1 MTMTKKK
8 ILLAEDDEDD
18 RLLFSNFLKERDDF
32 VLVQTCENGM
42 EVLEFLNNL
51 PNEADFPD
59 LVVLDQNMP
68 KMNGSQTLQLLKNVP
83 RLSKIP
89 VAMYTTYTDKRLMDE
104 CYLAGALTVLTK
116 PISLNGYH
124 QMMNDLNQL
133 IRN

>member
-1 MTMTKKK
+1 MVKK

-32 VLVQTCENGM
+32 ELMKICENGM
-42 EVLEFLNNL
+42 EVLEYLDSIPDEN
-51 PNEADFPD
+51 DYPD
-59 LVVLDQNMP
+59 LVMLDQNMP

-83 RLSKIP
+83 RLAKIP

-104 CYLAGALTVLTK
+104 CYLAGALTVVTK
-116 PISLNGYH
+116 PISHSGYH

-133 IRN
+133 LQK